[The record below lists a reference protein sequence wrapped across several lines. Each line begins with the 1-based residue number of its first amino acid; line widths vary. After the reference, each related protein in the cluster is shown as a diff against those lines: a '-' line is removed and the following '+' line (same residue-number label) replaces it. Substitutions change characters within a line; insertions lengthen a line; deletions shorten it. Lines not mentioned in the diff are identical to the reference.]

1 MENKVNA
8 IFEGLN
14 SEQRNAVACVEG
26 PVLIVAGAG
35 SGKTRVLTC
44 RIANILEQGCEP
56 DRILALT
63 FTKKAAG
70 EMKERIA
77 AMVGESRARRLYMG
91 TFHSIFIRFLREYA
105 DFLGYP
111 SNFTIYD
118 ASDSV
123 SAVKA
128 CVKDLGLDEK
138 LYKPREVL
146 ARISMAKNNLVTAEM
161 YRANAAAVMND
172 TRSKK
177 PKICDIFSLYSQR
190 CKASG
195 VMDFDDIL
203 LNMDRLLRDNADALN
218 DIAGR
223 FSYILVDEYQDT
235 NRAQY
240 LILNRLAQFHRNVC
254 VVGDDSQSIYA
265 FRGARIENI
274 LSFRKDYPECK
285 VFRLERNYRSTK
297 VIVDAANSLIAKNEN
312 RIPKEC
318 YAVGADGEKIRLIRS
333 YTEQEE
339 AVLITSAI
347 MDRMREE
354 RVQYQDFAVLYR
366 TNSQSRAIEE
376 ALRRRNIPYMIYSG
390 NSFFERAEIR
400 DMMAYFKLVVN
411 PHDDESFKRAVN
423 KPARGIGGT
432 SMEALAA
439 AARAHGVSLFKAVYA
454 QNLPE
459 YGLKNAAILK
469 LRAFCDMINALASR
483 EASTDALE
491 MARKIADDSGLYAFF
506 KADTSV
512 EGMSRTSNVEE
523 LVNSVAQF
531 VEDRT
536 NEYLAELEYA
546 AESGSLP
553 PETSFGPP
561 PSKLGSPP
569 LMLPRV
575 AQFPEEDSRPLPP
588 VVTLGE
594 FLENIS
600 LLSSVDIADEEDTNN
615 KVALMTA
622 HSAKGLEFPYVFIAG
637 MEENLFP
644 SGGMMASPS
653 EIEEERRLFYVALTR
668 AKKAVGISF
677 ATTRM
682 RNGRHESNA
691 PSRFIREINP
701 RYLANPLNERDFRS
715 QEEDDE
721 EGFGGFGSHFFG
733 RGGSFGRGSSFGGGD
748 SYGRGGREAG
758 PRGSSYGRSSGV
770 TYFKQERRDG
780 PRPQEPAPKPAGRP
794 APAAPAPRYDDAT
807 FVPSPM
813 RDFTIGQRIEHNR
826 FGPGR
831 ILDITGT
838 FPELKAK
845 IAFDEYTEPKTILLK
860 YAKMRPEK
868 K

>member
-14 SEQRNAVACVEG
+14 SEQRKAVACVEG

-63 FTKKAAG
+63 FTRKAAG

-77 AMVGESRARRLYMG
+77 LMVGERKARRLCMG
-91 TFHSIFIRFLREYA
+91 TFHSVFVRFLREYS
-105 DFLGYP
+105 DSLGYP
-111 SNFTIYD
+111 SSFTIYD
-118 ASDSV
+118 ASDSQ

-128 CVKDLGLDEK
+128 CIKELGLDDK
-138 LYKPREVL
+138 MYKPKEVL
-146 ARISMAKNNLVTAEM
+146 GRISMAKNNLYTADL
-161 YRANAAAVMND
+161 YRANPAAVMED

-177 PKICDIFSLYSQR
+177 PKICDIFSLYAKK
-190 CKASG
+190 CKESG

-203 LNMDRLLRDNADALN
+203 LNMNILLRDNREALE

-240 LILNRLAQFHRNVC
+240 LILNRLGQFHHNVC

-297 VIVDAANSLIAKNEN
+297 MIVEAANSLIARNEN

-318 YAVGADGEKIRLIRS
+318 YAVGDDGEKIRLVKS

-339 AVLITSAI
+339 AVLVTSGI

-354 RVQYQDFAVLYR
+354 KAQYQDFAILYR
-366 TNSQSRAIEE
+366 TNSQSRALEE
-376 ALRRRNIPYMIYSG
+376 ALRRRNVPYMIYSG
-390 NSFFERAEIR
+390 NSFFDRAEIR

-439 AARAHGVSLFKAVYA
+439 AARSHGVSLFKAVYA
-454 QNLPE
+454 PDLLG
-459 YGLKNAAILK
+459 YGLKNAAVLK
-469 LRAFCDMINALASR
+469 LRAFCDMINSLSSR
-483 EASTDALE
+483 SLSMDALE
-491 MARKIADDSGLYAFF
+491 MARRVADDSGLYAFF
-506 KADTSV
+506 KSDTSV
-512 EGMSRTSNVEE
+512 EGMSRTSNIEE
-523 LVNSVAQF
+523 LINSVAQF
-531 VEDRT
+531 VEDRQ
-536 NEYLAELEYA
+536 NELLAEMEQSA
-546 AESGSLP
+546 AGPLS

-561 PSKLGSPP
+561 PSELGSPP
-569 LMLPRV
+569 LTMPRV
-575 AQFPEEDSRPLPP
+575 ARFPGAEVPAAAADCLP
-588 VVTLGE
+588 VITLGE

-600 LLSSVDIADEEDTNN
+600 LLSNVDVTDEEDTNN
-615 KVALMTA
+615 KVALMTV
-622 HSAKGLEFPYVFIAG
+622 HSAKGLEFPYVYITG

-644 SGGMMASPS
+644 SGGMLASPAD
-653 EIEEERRLFYVALTR
+653 IEEERRLFYVALTR
-668 AKKAVGISF
+668 AKKAVEVSF
-677 ATTRM
+677 AVTRM

-691 PSRFIREINP
+691 PSRFIREIDP
-701 RYLANPLNERDFRS
+701 KYVANPLRDRDFAGEQEDETRS
-715 QEEDDE
+715 F
-721 EGFGGFGSHFFG
+721 GFGGFGSRFG
-733 RGGSFGRGSSFGGGD
+733 RA
-748 SYGRGGREAG
+748 E
-758 PRGSSYGRSSGV
+758 SYGRSSAV
-770 TYFKQERRDG
+770 TYFKRDG
-780 PRPQEPAPKPAGRP
+780 GARP
-794 APAAPAPRYDDAT
+794 APRPAPPKAAPRPSAPAPSAPRYDDST

-813 RDFTIGQRIEHNR
+813 RDFSIGQRIEHNR

-831 ILDITGT
+831 ILDITGS

-845 IAFDEYTEPKTILLK
+845 IAFDDYPEPKTILLK
-860 YAKMRPEK
+860 YAKMRPEQK
-868 K
+868 

>member
-14 SEQRNAVACVEG
+14 SEQRRAVACVEG

-44 RIANILEQGCEP
+44 RIANILANGCSP
-56 DRILALT
+56 DRVLALT

-77 AMVGESRARRLYMG
+77 AMVGERLARRLYMG

-105 DFLGYP
+105 DALGYP
-111 SNFTIYD
+111 SAFTIYD

-128 CVKDLGLDEK
+128 CIKELGLDDK
-138 LYKPREVL
+138 TYKPREVL
-146 ARISMAKNNLVTAEM
+146 ARISMAKNNLVTADR
-161 YRANAAAVMND
+161 YRSNPTAVMND
-172 TRSKK
+172 TRAKK
-177 PKICDIFSLYSQR
+177 PKICDIFTLYER
-190 CKASG
+190 KCKASG

-203 LNMDRLLRDNADALN
+203 LNMFALLNGNADALK

-235 NRAQY
+235 NRVQY
-240 LILNRLAQFHRNVC
+240 MILNLLARSHRNLC

-265 FRGARIENI
+265 FRGARVENI
-274 LSFRKDYPECK
+274 LSFRKDYPECN

-297 VIVDAANSLIAKNEN
+297 VIVEAANSLIAKNEN

-318 YAVGADGEKIRLIRS
+318 YAVGEDGEKIQLIRS

-339 AVLITSAI
+339 AVLITSGI
-347 MDRMREE
+347 LDRMREE
-354 RVQYQDFAVLYR
+354 RAQYQDFAVLYR

-376 ALRRRNIPYMIYSG
+376 ALRRRNVPYMIYSG
-390 NSFFERAEIR
+390 NSFFDRAEIR

-411 PHDDESFKRAVN
+411 PDDDESFKRAVN
-423 KPARGIGGT
+423 KPARGIGDT

-439 AARAHGVSLFKAVYA
+439 AARARGVSLFRAV
-454 QNLPE
+454 QETDLLE
-459 YGLKNAAILK
+459 FGLKNAAILK
-469 LRAFCDMINALASR
+469 LRGFCALIGTLAS
-483 EASTDALE
+483 AAPKTDALD
-491 MARKIADDSGLYAFF
+491 MARRVADDSGLYAFF
-506 KADTSV
+506 KSDTSV

-531 VEDRT
+531 VEDRR
-536 NEYLAELEYA
+536 NEFYAEFDEAGA
-546 AESGSLP
+546 AGSLP

-561 PSKLGSPP
+561 PSELGSPP
-569 LMLPRV
+569 LTMPRV
-575 AQFPEEDSRPLPP
+575 ARFPEGDSLPQPP

-600 LLSSVDIADEEDTNN
+600 LLSSVDLTDEEDTNN

-622 HSAKGLEFPYVFIAG
+622 HSAKGLEFPYVYIAG

-644 SGGMMASPS
+644 SGGMLASPS
-653 EIEEERRLFYVALTR
+653 DIEEERRLFYVALTR
-668 AKKAVGISF
+668 AKKAVGLTF
-677 ATTRM
+677 AITRM

-691 PSRFIREINP
+691 PSRFIREIDSK
-701 RYLANPLNERDFRS
+701 YLANPLNDRDFRRRD
-715 QEEDDE
+715 EDDDD
-721 EGFGGFGSHFFG
+721 EGFGGFGSRFSG
-733 RGGSFGRGSSFGGGD
+733 RTGRDSG
-748 SYGRGGREAG
+748 SYGS
-758 PRGSSYGRSSGV
+758 PYGRSSSV
-770 TYFKQERRDG
+770 TYFKQERRG
-780 PRPQEPAPKPAGRP
+780 GARPGAAAPQAPAPRPVSRPVAP
-794 APAAPAPRYDDAT
+794 APAPRYDDAS

-813 RDFTIGQRIEHNR
+813 RDFTVGQRIEHNR

-845 IAFDEYTEPKTILLK
+845 IAFDEYAEPKTILLK

>member
-14 SEQRNAVACVEG
+14 SEQRKAVACVEG

-44 RIANILEQGCEP
+44 RIAHILEQGCEP

-77 AMVGESRARRLYMG
+77 MMVGERKARRLYMG
-91 TFHSIFIRFLREYA
+91 TFHSVFVRFLREYA
-105 DFLGYP
+105 GFLGYP
-111 SNFTIYD
+111 SSFTIYD

-128 CVKDLGLDEK
+128 CIKELGLDDK
-138 LYKPREVL
+138 LYKPKEVL
-146 ARISMAKNNLVTAEM
+146 SRISMAKNNLVTAEK
-161 YRANAAAVMND
+161 YRSNPTVVMND
-172 TRSKK
+172 TRAKK
-177 PKICDIFSLYSQR
+177 PRICDIFTLYARR
-190 CKASG
+190 CKESG

-203 LNMDRLLRDNADALN
+203 VNMNILLRDNREALE

-235 NRAQY
+235 NFAQY
-240 LILNRLAQFHRNVC
+240 LILNRLGQFHRNVC

-265 FRGARIENI
+265 FRGAKIENI
-274 LSFRKDYPECK
+274 LNFRKDYPECN
-285 VFRLERNYRSTK
+285 VFRLERNCRSTK
-297 VIVDAANSLIAKNEN
+297 VIVEAANSLIAKNEN

-318 YAVGADGEKIRLIRS
+318 YAVGDAGEKIRLVKS

-339 AVLITSAI
+339 AVLITSGI
-347 MDRMREE
+347 LDRMREE
-354 RVQYQDFAVLYR
+354 RAQYQDFAVLYR

-390 NSFFERAEIR
+390 NSFFERAEIK

-423 KPARGIGGT
+423 KPARGIGDT
-432 SMEALAA
+432 TMEALGM
-439 AARAHGVSLFKAVYA
+439 AARAHGVSLFRAVFV
-454 QNLPE
+454 QDLPE
-459 YGLKNAAILK
+459 HGLKNAAIVK
-469 LRAFCDMINALASR
+469 LRAFCGMIDNLASKA
-483 EASTDALE
+483 ASTDALVL
-491 MARKIADDSGLYAFF
+491 AQKIADDSGLYAFF

-512 EGMSRTSNVEE
+512 EGMSRTANVEE
-523 LVNSVAQF
+523 LINSVAQF
-531 VEDRT
+531 VEDRQ
-536 NEYLAELEYA
+536 NEYLAEQEATLDEGTA
-546 AESGSLP
+546 PGNRATLGIVRGGDPSSLGGGPKDVSG
-553 PETSFGPP
+553 
-561 PSKLGSPP
+561 GST
-569 LMLPRV
+569 LDN
-575 AQFPEEDSRPLPP
+575 EPP

-600 LLSSVDIADEEDTNN
+600 LLSSVDLTDEEDTNN
-615 KVALMTA
+615 KVALMTV
-622 HSAKGLEFPYVFIAG
+622 HSAKGLEFPYVYIAG

-644 SGGMMASPS
+644 SGGMLASAS
-653 EIEEERRLFYVALTR
+653 DIEEERRLFYVAMTR

-691 PSRFIREINP
+691 PSRFIREIDP
-701 RYLANPLNERDFRS
+701 KYIANPLKDNAF
-715 QEEDDE
+715 EEDSDDGDDY
-721 EGFGGFGSHFFG
+721 GFGGFGSRFG
-733 RGGSFGRGSSFGGGD
+733 RGGVQRG
-748 SYGRGGREAG
+748 
-758 PRGSSYGRSSGV
+758 PSSYGRSSGV
-770 TYFKQERRDG
+770 TYFKRPEARPAARPAVPQSS
-780 PRPQEPAPKPAGRP
+780 PRPAFRP
-794 APAAPAPRYDDAT
+794 SAPAQAAPRYDEST

-813 RDFTIGQRIEHNR
+813 RDFSVGQRIEHNR

-831 ILDITGT
+831 ILDITGS

-845 IAFDEYTEPKTILLK
+845 IAFDDYPEPKTILLK
-860 YAKMRPEK
+860 YAKMRPEQK
-868 K
+868 